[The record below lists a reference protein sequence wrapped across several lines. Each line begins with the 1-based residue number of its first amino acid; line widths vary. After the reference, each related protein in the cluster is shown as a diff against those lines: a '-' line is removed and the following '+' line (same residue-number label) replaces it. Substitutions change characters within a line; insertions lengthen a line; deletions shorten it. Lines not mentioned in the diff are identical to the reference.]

1 MGAHRVISL
10 DSVNSVIHF
19 LLLGENEKQ
28 ARRADKITGRG
39 ERSVTPVL
47 MRESN
52 KNSEGVADHRQVVS
66 KAKPLL
72 CDIPRES
79 PENGRQIGE

>member
-28 ARRADKITGRG
+28 KPEGLTRLKAGVK
-39 ERSVTPVL
+39 RSATPVL
-47 MRESN
+47 MGESN
-52 KNSEGVADHRQVVS
+52 QNSEGVTDHRQVVKRS
-66 KAKPLL
+66 ATPAM
-72 CDIPRES
+72 
-79 PENGRQIGE
+79 

>member
-10 DSVNSVIHF
+10 NSVNSVIPF

-28 ARRADKITGRG
+28 ARRADRPQAGVK
-39 ERSVTPVL
+39 RSVTPVL

-52 KNSEGVADHRQVVS
+52 QNSEGVADHRQ
-66 KAKPLL
+66 
-72 CDIPRES
+72 
-79 PENGRQIGE
+79 G